1 MKITKIK
8 LKQIIKEEI
17 ENLLDEVYDT
27 PTETAR
33 APQNQIGEE
42 EEQLE
47 EQKPFGSL
55 PGQKRTM
62 GRAGRWKDFMK
73 AMRDNNKKAQQR
85 QLTIDRGSDDA
96 VTKMVTKKAQS
107 PVAKLYGKKAVPTF
121 DKLKDLKKSS
131 PVAKTPAKR
140 QPGSK

>member
-1 MKITKIK
+1 MNITKIK

-47 EQKPFGSL
+47 EQKPIGNR

-62 GRAGRWKDFMK
+62 GGAGRWKDFMK
-73 AMRDNNKKAQQR
+73 AMQGNKKAQQR
-85 QLTIDRGSDDA
+85 QLTIDRGSTDA
-96 VTKMVTKKAQS
+96 VTKMAAAKKAPS
-107 PVAKLYGKKAVPTF
+107 PVAKLYGKKAEPTF
-121 DKLKDLKKSS
+121 DNLKNLK
-131 PVAKTPAKR
+131 PNAVAKTPGR